1 MKPEEASIKAYET
14 SILYEVWDKQLAQL
28 AEENRDIYT
37 VDAEALFMV
46 ENFRKAHP
54 QRAIQVGIAEQ
65 NMIGVAAGIAAKGKI
80 VFAHTMANF
89 LTLRA
94 CEMVRNDIAC
104 NRFNAK
110 IVSSY
115 ASVLGGPW
123 GSTHHGL
130 EDVAVMRTIPGMT
143 IVVPADRAQV
153 KQAARAAVK
162 FEGPMYIR
170 LESDVP
176 IYHHE
181 SDFKVGSSIV
191 LRDGTDITLMA
202 YGAMVGRSLEA
213 AHILSE
219 KGVEARVVNMH
230 TVKPIDKQAIIEA
243 GRDTRGIVTVEEHSI
258 IGGLGSAVAEF
269 VAEEMSSTTIKRI
282 GFEDTFSVL
291 GKYEDILKHYRL
303 HSPGDRQ
310 SLEFTNT
317 LPPWKSAIW

>member
-1 MKPEEASIKAYET
+1 MSAYSSST
-14 SILYEVWDKQLAQL
+14 LYEVWDRQLTEL
-28 AEENRDIYT
+28 GEENKDIYT

-46 ENFRKAHP
+46 ANFRKAHP

-94 CEMVRNDIAC
+94 CEMVRDDIVY
-104 NRFNAK
+104 NGFNAK

-143 IVVPADRAQV
+143 IVVPADGYQV
-153 KQAARAAVK
+153 KQAARAAAG

-176 IYHHE
+176 VDLDK
-181 SDFKVGSSIV
+181 SDFKVGGSIV
-191 LRDGTDITLMA
+191 LREGTDLILMA
-202 YGAMVGRSLEA
+202 CGAMVGRSLEA
-213 AHILSE
+213 ARILSE
-219 KGVEARVVNMH
+219 KGVDAGVVNMH
-230 TVKPIDKQAIIEA
+230 TVKPIDKQAILRS
-243 GRDTRGIVTVEEHSI
+243 GTQTRGIVTVEEHSI

-269 VAEEMSSTTIKRI
+269 VAEEVPNTRVKRI
-282 GFEDTFSVL
+282 GFEDTFSIL
-291 GKYEDILKHYRL
+291 GKYEDILTHYGL
-303 HSPGDRQ
+303 DPSGIAEKA
-310 SLEFTNT
+310 LEFHRVLTE
-317 LPPWKSAIW
+317 

>member
-1 MKPEEASIKAYET
+1 
-14 SILYEVWDKQLAQL
+14 
-28 AEENRDIYT
+28 
-37 VDAEALFMV
+37 MV

-65 NMIGVAAGIAAKGKI
+65 NMIGVAAGIAAKGKT
-80 VFAHTMANF
+80 VFAHTMATF

-94 CEMVRNDIAC
+94 CEMIRDDIAY

-143 IVVPADRAQV
+143 IVVPAGRDQV
-153 KQAARAAVK
+153 KQVARAAVR
-162 FEGPMYIR
+162 FDGPMYIR

-176 IYHHE
+176 VHYAE
-181 SDFKVGSSIV
+181 NEFKVGSSIV
-191 LRDGTDITLMA
+191 LREGADITMMA

-213 AHILSE
+213 ARILSGT
-219 KGVEARVVNMH
+219 GVEARVVNMH
-230 TVKPIDKQAIIEA
+230 TVKPIDKQAILDSGKET
-243 GRDTRGIVTVEEHSI
+243 GGIVTVEEHSI
-258 IGGLGSAVAEF
+258 IGGLGSAVAEV
-269 VAEEMSSTTIKRI
+269 VAEKMPETTIKRI

-291 GKYEDILKHYRL
+291 GRYEDILEHYRL
-303 HSPGDRQ
+303 HPPGIAERALAFHE
-310 SLEFTNT
+310 SLNR
-317 LPPWKSAIW
+317 